1 MAYRVPSKTTQKTN
15 GLSQSVSMDPDWLAT
30 YIREANR
37 PVAIDMLAR
46 QAVRAMVV
54 SDGHLRAYAAG
65 RSHRKEER
73 VRLLDGRLGDIL
85 SVETGSNDV
94 QGTFEILSLR
104 MRDGDIVRVAAR
116 VEGAPEIDGPE
127 LVPDDIVDMLLVGQ
141 EEEMVRLMRR
151 ALVSDPRFITLY
163 YSEGEYG
170 CLREFFP
177 PMSPDVLDA
186 ALAVLLDALFDQI
199 PLSQTSRSLPARGLT
214 GRKSAEVLIATDRLD
229 GELSSNP
236 EWLDSARIVFDTVR
250 SLWARAEQYDAVW
263 DAAQVSRAFLQPL
276 LRALGWTCVPLP
288 TQDRPDGLYALCA
301 DHLAASELYVQYQEG
316 EAMTPWVL
324 AMAQATSWGRTLDHV
339 ATLGGPGTPPG
350 GIPVWAGDAEPV
362 APAHQMVGA
371 LRRSDVRWGV
381 LTNGRVW
388 RLFSRDANSLS
399 RAYYEVDLADVFDG
413 LQPREAPEND
423 RWEAFRRWW
432 LLFRQAS
439 YVPGADG
446 RCLLESLREHEPQAS
461 QQVRD
466 ILRKRLLTTALPA
479 VAGGFVSYR
488 AQRTGIGAETAATL
502 GEIRRGSVRL
512 LARMLF
518 LLIAEARDLLPLSD
532 PDYRPHSLTAQ
543 AQWAVERVRRELPP
557 NDGVYTTP
565 RYDIIL
571 SLLHRISK
579 GDPEKG
585 LPSYGR
591 LFFDPAESDHAFLE
605 KTKLSDEALALAL
618 DALFRGIDYT
628 ALDARDL
635 VQVASTL
642 LGSQITVP
650 NPEVGE
656 VMVTHGGGE
665 RGRRERVRRERVGW
679 AALPDYVVKPAV
691 EQALAPV
698 LGARDQVFADAM
710 DQVVALRKKLRRA
723 LDRTKR
729 SALHAEWDA
738 AARAAR
744 EAFLGIHVC
753 DPAMGA
759 GEFLMSAVDV
769 LTDGIIERLQAYH
782 ADHPDVPRDWNPI
795 CRQLDDLRRDIVEEM
810 GRQKIQLQPG
820 ELTDATLLSRLVAQR
835 TIFGVSEDPLAVEL
849 IQAGLWLH
857 TFTPGAP
864 LGFLSH
870 HLRCGNS
877 LLGATLP
884 EAAKRLGI
892 AGVEVQV
899 LDAFDTLYASV
910 ARVDATPLDVRW
922 SAAQFGK
929 WQDALKPYRMLLDL
943 VVSAELGSPEADTI
957 LQAVE
962 ADRWQESLALVAGGW
977 AGGQAAGARFLH
989 WPLDFPEIFVDLATG
1004 QWKDDP
1010 GFDLVIGT
1018 PPWTE
1023 PADQALAAFYA
1034 ARFGDGDRDYDVHHA
1049 FLTLARHL
1057 VRRSGGHTSHV
1068 LSREWL
1074 ATPTG
1079 SI

>member
-1 MAYRVPSKTTQKTN
+1 MSYRVPSTTTTTTG
-15 GLSQSVSMDPDWLAT
+15 GLSQPASMDLDWLAT
-30 YIREANR
+30 YIREADR

-54 SDGHLRAYAAG
+54 SNGNLRTYAAG
-65 RSHRKEER
+65 RSYRKEER
-73 VRLLDGRLGDIL
+73 VRLLDGRVGDIL
-85 SVETGSNDV
+85 SVESGSNDV
-94 QGTFEILSLR
+94 QGSFEILSLR
-104 MRDGDIVRVAAR
+104 MRGGDIIRIAGRVQ
-116 VEGAPEIDGPE
+116 GAPEIARPE
-127 LVPDDIVDMLLVGQ
+127 LVTDGTVEMLLVGQ
-141 EEEMVRLMRR
+141 VEEMVRQVRK

-163 YSEGEYG
+163 DSEGEYG

-186 ALAVLLDALFDQI
+186 ALAVLLDALFDHV
-199 PLSQTSRSLPARGLT
+199 PLSRVSEPLPVPGLA
-214 GRKSAEVLIATDRLD
+214 GRKSAEVLLTTDRLD

-236 EWLDSARIVFDTVR
+236 EWLDPARTVFDTVR

-276 LRALGWTCVPLP
+276 LRALGWSSVPLP
-288 TQDRPDGLYALCA
+288 TQDQPDGLYALCA
-301 DHLAASELYVQYQEG
+301 DDFAASELYIQYEEG

-324 AMAQATSWGRTLDHV
+324 AMVQATSWGRALDH
-339 ATLGGPGTPPG
+339 ALTPG
-350 GIPVWAGDAEPV
+350 GAGAAGDTDTV
-362 APAHQMVGA
+362 APAHQMVGE
-371 LRRSDVRWGV
+371 LRRTDVQWGV

-399 RAYYEVDLADVFDG
+399 RAFYEVDLAHVFDG
-413 LQPREAPEND
+413 LRPREAPDKD
-423 RWEAFRRWW
+423 RWEVFRRWW

-439 YVPGADG
+439 YLPGADG
-446 RCLLESLREHEPQAS
+446 RCLLASLRELEPQAG

-466 ILRKRLLTTALPA
+466 VLRERLLTTALPA
-479 VAGGFVSYR
+479 IAGGFVSYR
-488 AQRTGIGAETAATL
+488 HQRTAIEAETAATL
-502 GEIRRGSVRL
+502 GEVRRASVQL

-518 LLIAEARDLLPLSD
+518 LLIAEARDQLPLSD

-543 AQWAVERVRRELPP
+543 AEWAAERVRRKLPL

-565 RYDIIL
+565 HYDIIL
-571 SLLHRISK
+571 SLLHRVSK

-591 LFFDPAESDHAFLE
+591 LFFDPEEPDHAFLA

-635 VQVASTL
+635 VQVAWSL
-642 LGSQITVP
+642 LGSQITVI
-650 NPEVGE
+650 NPELGE
-656 VMVTHGGGE
+656 VMVTRQGGE
-665 RGRRERVRRERVGW
+665 RVLR

-691 EQALAPV
+691 EQALGPV
-698 LGARDQVFADAM
+698 LRARDQLFADAM
-710 DQVVALRKKLRRA
+710 DQVVVLRKKLRRA

-738 AARAAR
+738 ASRAAR
-744 EAFLGIHVC
+744 EVFLGIQVC

-769 LTDGIIERLQAYH
+769 LTDGIIDRLQAYH
-782 ADHPDVPRDWNPI
+782 AGHPDVPRDWNPI
-795 CRQLDDLRRDIVEEM
+795 YRQLGDLRRDIVEEA
-810 GRQKIQLQPG
+810 GRQGIQMEPG
-820 ELTDATLLSRLVAQR
+820 ELTDATLLSRLVARR
-835 TIFGVSEDPLAVEL
+835 TVFGVSEDPLAVEL

-864 LGFLSH
+864 LSFLAH

-877 LLGATLP
+877 LLGSALP
-884 EAAKRLGI
+884 EAAKRLGFTR
-892 AGVEVQV
+892 VEDPV
-899 LDAFDTLYASV
+899 LAAVDPLIASV

-922 SAAQFGK
+922 SATQFGK
-929 WQDALKPYRMLLDL
+929 AQDALKPYRLLLDL
-943 VVSAELGSPEADTI
+943 VASAELGSADADTI

-962 ADRWQESLALVAGGW
+962 RDRWQESLTLAAAGW
-977 AGGQAAGARFLH
+977 AAGPAAGAGFFH
-989 WPLDFPEIFVDLATG
+989 WALEFPEIFVDLATG

-1010 GFDLVIGT
+1010 GVDLVIGA
-1018 PPWTE
+1018 PPRAE
-1023 PADQALAAFYA
+1023 PADETLAAFYV
-1034 ARFGDGDRDYDVHHA
+1034 ARFGGGDQDYDVHHA
-1049 FLTLARHL
+1049 FLTLGQHL
-1057 VRRSGGHTSHV
+1057 VRESGGRTSYV

-1079 SI
+1079 GI

>member
-1 MAYRVPSKTTQKTN
+1 MSYRVPSTTTYTTG
-15 GLSQSVSMDPDWLAT
+15 GLYQSASMDLDWLAT
-30 YIREANR
+30 YIREADG

-54 SDGHLRAYAAG
+54 SNGHLRTYAAC
-65 RSHRKEER
+65 RSYRKEER
-73 VRLLDGRLGDIL
+73 VRLLDGSVGDIL

-94 QGTFEILSLR
+94 QGSFEILTLR
-104 MRDGDIVRVAAR
+104 VHGGDIIRMAGRVQ
-116 VEGAPEIDGPE
+116 GAPEITRPE
-127 LVPDDIVDMLLVGQ
+127 LVSDDTVEMLLVGQ
-141 EEEMVRLMRR
+141 VEEMVRQVRR

-186 ALAVLLDALFDQI
+186 ALAVLLDALFDQV
-199 PLSQTSRSLPARGLT
+199 PLSRISESLPVRGLT
-214 GRKSAEVLIATDRLD
+214 GRQSAEVLLATERLD

-236 EWLDSARIVFDTVR
+236 EWLDPARTVFDTLR
-250 SLWARAEQYDAVW
+250 SLWARAEQPDAVW

-276 LRALGWTCVPLP
+276 LRALGWSSVLLP
-288 TQDRPDGLYALCA
+288 TQDQPDGLYALCA
-301 DHLAASELYVQYQEG
+301 DDFAASELYIQYEEG
-316 EAMTPWVL
+316 EAMTPWVS
-324 AMAQATSWGRTLDHV
+324 AMVQATSWGRPLDH
-339 ATLGGPGTPPG
+339 ATTPGGPGST
-350 GIPVWAGDAEPV
+350 GDTGTV
-362 APAHQMVGA
+362 APAHQMVGE
-371 LRRSDVRWGV
+371 LRRTDVRWGV

-413 LQPREAPEND
+413 LMPREVPDKE
-423 RWEAFRRWW
+423 RWEVFRRWW

-446 RCLLESLREHEPQAS
+446 RCLLASLREHEPQAS
-461 QQVRD
+461 QQVCD
-466 ILRKRLLTTALPA
+466 ILSERLLTTAFPA

-488 AQRTGIGAETAATL
+488 HQRTGIEAETAAAL
-502 GEIRRGSVRL
+502 GEIRRASVQL

-543 AQWAVERVRRELPP
+543 AEWAAERVRRELPL

-565 RYDIIL
+565 HYDIIL
-571 SLLHRISK
+571 SLLHRVSK
-579 GDPEKG
+579 GDPAKG
-585 LPSYGR
+585 LPSCGR
-591 LFFDPAESDHAFLE
+591 LFFDPVESDHAFLA

-618 DALFRGIDYT
+618 DALFRGIDYR

-635 VQVASTL
+635 VQVASAL
-642 LGSQITVP
+642 LGSQITVI

-656 VMVTHGGGE
+656 VMVTHEGG
-665 RGRRERVRRERVGW
+665 ERVRR

-698 LGARDQVFADAM
+698 LRARDQVFADAM
-710 DQVVALRKKLRRA
+710 DRVVVLRKKLRRA

-729 SALHAEWDA
+729 SAAHAEWA
-738 AARAAR
+738 AAAQAAR
-744 EAFLGIHVC
+744 EAFLGIQVC

-759 GEFLMSAVDV
+759 GEFLISAVDV

-782 ADHPDVPRDWNPI
+782 AGHPDVPSDWNPI
-795 CRQLDDLRRDIVEEM
+795 YRQLGDLRRDIVEEM
-810 GRQKIQLQPG
+810 GRQGIQLEPG

-835 TIFGVSEDPLAVEL
+835 TVFGVSEDPLAVEL

-864 LGFLSH
+864 LIFLNH

-877 LLGATLP
+877 LLGSTLSQ
-884 EAAKRLGI
+884 AAQRLGI
-892 AGVEVQV
+892 AGVEDQV
-899 LDAFDTLYASV
+899 LDAVEPLYASV

-922 SAAQFGK
+922 SATQFDK
-929 WQDALKPYRMLLDL
+929 RLDALKPYRMLLDL
-943 VVSAELGSPEADTI
+943 AVSAELGSSDAEAI
-957 LQAVE
+957 LKAVE
-962 ADRWQESLALVAGGW
+962 RDRWQESLALVAPGW
-977 AGGQAAGARFLH
+977 AAGQAAAAGFLH
-989 WPLDFPEIFVDLATG
+989 WPLEFPEIFVDLATG
-1004 QWKDDP
+1004 QWRDDP
-1010 GFDLVIGT
+1010 GFDLVIGS

-1023 PADQALAAFYA
+1023 PADEALAAFYV
-1034 ARFGDGDRDYDVHHA
+1034 ARFGDGDPDYDVHHA
-1049 FLTLARHL
+1049 FLTLAQHL
-1057 VRRSGGHTSHV
+1057 VRQSGGRTSHV

-1079 SI
+1079 GF